1 LIKTQNN
8 NKLKFYYLKIKMNKN
23 ENSLKSE
30 ITRLKCEK
38 LGHNLT
44 VCFICTANDC
54 KSRFLCPKCLIL
66 EADHNNLHNTY
77 FKEITTFFNEF
88 DKKKDVNLAFVQDDE
103 TELKKKK
110 LEVKKTLKEF
120 EQKRILI
127 EKNLSEM
134 STKFLIDCENNL
146 IVAFKQ
152 FRNSFDG
159 CIKKFLNQKI
169 MSFNLYEEELE
180 EELIRL
186 EVTSNKINVRDAFIR
201 SNSIGNIN
209 KKEEKKAIVKNFK
222 SKKSLTQEE
231 YLHNLVENLIFS
243 GEGKKRCNDFFNNE
257 LENNKNL
264 SNLICK

>member
-1 LIKTQNN
+1 
-8 NKLKFYYLKIKMNKN
+8 MDKN
-23 ENSLKSE
+23 DNSLKSE
-30 ITRLKCEK
+30 ITLLKCEK
-38 LGHNLT
+38 PGHNLL

-54 KSRFLCPKCLIL
+54 KRRFLCPKCFIL
-66 EADHNNLHNTY
+66 EADHNKIHNTY

-88 DKKKDVNLAFVQDDE
+88 DKQKDINLAFVQDDE

-127 EKNLSEM
+127 EKNLSEL
-134 STKFLIDCENNL
+134 STKFLIECENNL
-146 IVAFKQ
+146 IGAFKQ

-169 MSFNLYEEELE
+169 MSFKVYEEELE
-180 EELIRL
+180 EELIRF
-186 EVTSNKINVRDAFIR
+186 EVTSNKINVKDAFIR
-201 SNSIGNIN
+201 SNSIGNNN
-209 KKEEKKAIVKNFK
+209 KNEEKKNNKNVNLMNFK

-231 YLHNLVENLIFS
+231 YLHSLVENLIFS

-264 SNLICK
+264 SNFEI